1 MFIIT
6 LPFDGATWGDLRAY
20 VRLNADKADD
30 AEVGIEADPHTFE
43 TAGLSERIEG
53 SAMPESEG

>member
-6 LPFDGATWGDLRAY
+6 LPFEGATWGELRAY

-30 AEVGIEADPHTFE
+30 AEIGLENDPDNLDT
-43 TAGLSERIEG
+43 TGLSECVKG
-53 SAMPESEG
+53 FAMPESKS

>member
-30 AEVGIEADPHTFE
+30 AEVGLETDPDNFEA
-43 TAGLSERIEG
+43 AGLREFIEG

>member
-6 LPFDGATWGDLRAY
+6 LPFEGATWGDLRAY

-30 AEVGIEADPHTFE
+30 AEIGLEIDRDNFDTI
-43 TAGLSERIEG
+43 GLSERIEG
-53 SAMPESEG
+53 FSMPESEG